1 MATQQTIKVSVGY
14 MNQVPAVGHLEFI
27 IHYTRPQVDLPR
39 PQVDLPRPQAELPA
53 DLPRP
58 QADMPAE
65 LPRPQA
71 ELPAELPPSQ
81 DAILTLISPHVLAYL
96 GGNVDEWII
105 NSYDFNEEEYI
116 YSGVT
121 YLYNFEWK
129 NINNRDRSCPIMRT
143 VSFRIHRH
151 QFELV
156 I

>member
-39 PQVDLPRPQAELPA
+39 PQAELPA
-53 DLPRP
+53 D
-58 QADMPAE
+58 M
-65 LPRPQA
+65 
-71 ELPAELPPSQ
+71 PPSQ

>member
-27 IHYTRPQVDLPR
+27 IHYTRPQ
-39 PQVDLPRPQAELPA
+39 AELPA
-53 DLPRP
+53 
-58 QADMPAE
+58 E
-65 LPRPQA
+65 LPV
-71 ELPAELPPSQ
+71 ELPPSQ
-81 DAILTLISPHVLAYL
+81 DAILTLITPHVLAYL
-96 GGNVDEWII
+96 GGNNDEWII

>member
-1 MATQQTIKVSVGY
+1 MATQTIKVSVGY
-14 MNQVPAVGHLEFI
+14 MTSVPAVGHLEFI
-27 IHYTRPQVDLPR
+27 IHYTQPQAELHTELPR
-39 PQVDLPRPQAELPA
+39 PQ
-53 DLPRP
+53 
-58 QADMPAE
+58 AE

-81 DAILTLISPHVLAYL
+81 DAILTLITPHVLGYL
-96 GGNVDEWII
+96 GGNNDDWII
-105 NSYDFNEEEYI
+105 NQHDVNEEEYN
-116 YSGVT
+116 YTGNT

-129 NINNRDRSCPIMRT
+129 NINNKDRSCPIMRT

>member
-27 IHYTRPQVDLPR
+27 IHYTRPPAE
-39 PQVDLPRPQAELPA
+39 LPRPQAELPA

-58 QADMPAE
+58 QADM
-65 LPRPQA
+65 
-71 ELPAELPPSQ
+71 PAELPPSQ

>member
-27 IHYTRPQVDLPR
+27 IHYTRPQV
-39 PQVDLPRPQAELPA
+39 EL
-53 DLPRP
+53 
-58 QADMPAE
+58 PAE
-65 LPRPQA
+65 LPV
-71 ELPAELPPSQ
+71 ELPPSQ
-81 DAILTLISPHVLAYL
+81 DAILTLITPHVLAYL
-96 GGNVDEWII
+96 GGNNDEWII